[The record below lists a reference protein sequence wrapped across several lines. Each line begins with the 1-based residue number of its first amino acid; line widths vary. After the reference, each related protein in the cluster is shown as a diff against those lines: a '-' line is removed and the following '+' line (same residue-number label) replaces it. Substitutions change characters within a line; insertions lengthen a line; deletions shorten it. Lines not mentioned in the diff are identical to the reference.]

1 MSQFS
6 VQIKWFRKR
15 VQFQWGEIN
24 VCLDFTKGYGYIIE
38 LEKMTSEANKE
49 QEYEH
54 LKQRLKSLKVE
65 ITPKEEFDR
74 KYIEYKENWK
84 HLTKD

>member
-1 MSQFS
+1 
-6 VQIKWFRKR
+6 
-15 VQFQWGEIN
+15 
-24 VCLDFTKGYGYIIE
+24 
-38 LEKMTSEANKE
+38 MTSEANKE
-49 QEYEH
+49 REYEH